1 MISHNITIKNASGL
15 HARPAVNFVSNA
27 KQFQSDIRVGVGD
40 RTLNGKS
47 IVSVLSAGITANS
60 EITLN
65 IDGADEQAALAALI
79 EAIESGL
86 GE

>member
-15 HARPAVNFVSNA
+15 HARPAVNFVSTA

-40 RTLNGKS
+40 RTVNGKS